1 MVQINVVQYRRIVQA
16 AARRF
21 VRDFRP
27 TRAGPTTRAVEP
39 RSNAHPGW
47 GRLRAVLRQEPD
59 HYEILDRRL
68 VGRLAGFLFCC
79 AGLIA
84 AVLLAVDAPTDTLGR
99 LGWVPAAAIILL
111 AFAFGA
117 GMVATRRNLGTG
129 MLMAIALAGPGMLAA
144 LQWLAG
150 SASSYVQL
158 VILSVVWCAVVLP
171 ARRLLILLLADTA
184 VVFLPAAYGDWH
196 ADMLAERVATLG
208 ITWSLGFLC
217 LVWSGHIRGIRR
229 QLDAQRIAAD
239 ELARVDSLTGL
250 GNRRALD
257 EALVAHVARAHRS
270 GRPIAA
276 LVGDLD
282 GFKAIND
289 LYGHH
294 TGDRLLRDVATVLRD
309 VVRAPDASFR
319 WGGDEFVVLLG
330 DADVAGAR
338 EVAARIEEAV
348 GARCHTPDDTPVTIT
363 LGAAEH
369 ESGTVGAE
377 LLAEADA
384 AMLAAK
390 SGSRTG

>member
-1 MVQINVVQYRRIVQA
+1 VEQ
-16 AARRF
+16 
-21 VRDFRP
+21 RP
-27 TRAGPTTRAVEP
+27 
-39 RSNAHPGW
+39 NAHPDW
-47 GRLRAVLRQEPD
+47 GRLRAIVRQQPD

-84 AVLLAVDAPTDTLGR
+84 AGLLAADPPTDALGA
-99 LGWVPAAAIILL
+99 LGWIPAAVIVSL

-117 GMVATRRNLGTG
+117 GMVTNQRSIGTG
-129 MLMAIALAGPGMLAA
+129 PLLAIGLSSPIMLAV

-150 SASSYVQL
+150 SESSYVQL
-158 VILSVVWCAVVLP
+158 VSLSVVWSAVVLP
-171 ARRLLILLLADTA
+171 ARRLLIVLLVDTA

-196 ADMLAERVATLG
+196 APMLPERIATLG
-208 ITWSLGFLC
+208 IAWSLGLLC
-217 LVWSGHIRGIRR
+217 LVWSGHIRNIRR
-229 QLDAQRIAAD
+229 QLDVQRAAAD

-294 TGDRLLRDVATVLRD
+294 TGDQLLRDVAVVLGD

-330 DADVAGAR
+330 EADVTGAR
-338 EVAARIEEAV
+338 RVAERIEDAV
-348 GARCHTPDDTPVTIT
+348 GARCHTPDDMPVTIT
-363 LGAAEH
+363 LGAAQH
-369 ESGTVGAE
+369 VSGTIGAE

-390 SGSRTG
+390 SGSRTA

>member
-1 MVQINVVQYRRIVQA
+1 VKP
-16 AARRF
+16 
-21 VRDFRP
+21 RP
-27 TRAGPTTRAVEP
+27 NAGPDW
-39 RSNAHPGW
+39 H
-47 GRLRAVLRQEPD
+47 RLRAVVRQQPD
-59 HYEILDRRL
+59 HYAILDRRL

-84 AVLLAVDAPTDTLGR
+84 AALLAVDPPTDALGG
-99 LGWVPAAAIILL
+99 LGWAPAAAIILL
-111 AFAFGA
+111 AFALGA
-117 GMVATRRNLGTG
+117 GMVATRRNLGTRT
-129 MLMAIALAGPGMLAA
+129 LLAVALTGPIMLAA

-150 SASSYVQL
+150 SESSYVQL
-158 VILSVVWCAVVLP
+158 VILSIVWCAVVLP
-171 ARRLLILLLADTA
+171 ARRLLIVLIADTA

-196 ADMLAERVATLG
+196 AHMLPERIATLG
-208 ITWSLGFLC
+208 IAWSLGLLC
-217 LVWSGHIRGIRR
+217 LVWSGHIRNIRR
-229 QLDAQRIAAD
+229 QLDAQRAAAD

-289 LYGHH
+289 VYGHH
-294 TGDRLLRDVATVLRD
+294 TGDQLLRDVAAVLRD

-330 DADVAGAR
+330 EADVSGAR
-338 EVAARIEEAV
+338 DVATRIEDAV

-369 ESGTVGAE
+369 VSGTVGAE

-390 SGSRTG
+390 SGTRTA